1 MVEESR
7 LCGCLGPSG
16 WSQWRKTVRGIHS
29 VDRFRA
35 ILRREQDRARRGQH
49 EFSLLVF
56 DAPTARRVDSAQ
68 LQCLARAIVARIRS
82 VDEAGWLDSQY
93 LSVILPYTP
102 AVGARKV
109 AADVCQACTLTGE
122 APEWSVYTYPSKW
135 FSDDDANPRQYYFK
149 DILPEWGTAKSLDS
163 RESVN
168 GSSGTALEFTACS
181 RLARPML
188 NCGVLTRTRRSFS
201 HRPLPIWKRAMDILG
216 AAGGLILASPFL
228 LIVSVMIKSLSRG
241 PVFFKQQRIGYM
253 GKPFTMWKFRT
264 MKVNADTSNHRQH
277 VTRLINGCGQNGE
290 AFGKP
295 MIKLDDDPQI
305 IPFGKILRKTCLDEL
320 PQLINVVRGEMSLV
334 GPRPAI
340 AYEVEAY
347 ASWHHRRLDTVPGVT
362 GLWQVNGKNRLTFN
376 EMVRLDIEYLK
387 EQSFWLDIG
396 ILLKTPLA
404 VLSQFKDSMREKR
417 PMNQLA
423 VEKCLASE

>member
-1 MVEESR
+1 VVRKSR
-7 LCGCLGPSG
+7 LSGRLGLSG
-16 WSQWRKTVRGIHS
+16 QFQRRGMLHSIHS

-35 ILRREQDRARRGQH
+35 ILRNEQDRASRSEH
-49 EFSLLVF
+49 EFSLLLF
-56 DAPTARRVDSAQ
+56 DIDGGRTGSGQ
-68 LQCLARAIVARIRS
+68 LRDLKDALTGRIRAI
-82 VDEAGWLDSQY
+82 DEVGWLDGKH
-93 LSVILPYTP
+93 LGVMLPYTS
-102 AVGARKV
+102 AVGAQMLAV
-109 AADVCQACTLTGE
+109 DIYQALSTTPDTL
-122 APEWSVYTYPSKW
+122 EWAVYTYPSKW
-135 FSDDDANPRQYYFK
+135 FADDDGDPRQYYFR
-149 DILPEWGTAKSLDS
+149 DILPEWGTEESPDS
-163 RESVN
+163 CASVEDVAGGACASNAGGRLVQAGGN
-168 GSSGTALEFTACS
+168 GELLAQTS
-181 RLARPML
+181 RPLR
-188 NCGVLTRTRRSFS
+188 
-201 HRPLPIWKRAMDILG
+201 HRPLPTWKRAMDIVG
-216 AAGGLILASPFL
+216 AAGGLILTSPFL
-228 LIVSVMIKSLSRG
+228 LIMSLVIKIVSRG

-264 MKVNADTSNHRQH
+264 MRVGADTSNHRQH

-290 AFGKP
+290 GFGKP

-305 IPFGKILRKTCLDEL
+305 IPFGRILRKTCLDEL
-320 PQLINVVRGEMSLV
+320 PQLVNVLRGHMSLV

-387 EQSFWLDIG
+387 ERSFWLDIG

-404 VLSQFKDSMREKR
+404 VLSQFKDSLREKR
-417 PMNQLA
+417 PMNELA

>member
-1 MVEESR
+1 MVRRSR
-7 LCGCLGPSG
+7 LSGRLGLSG
-16 WSQWRKTVRGIHS
+16 QFQRRETLCGIHS

-35 ILRREQDRARRGQH
+35 ILGNEQDRVSRSQH
-49 EFSLLVF
+49 EFSLLLF
-56 DAPTARRVDSAQ
+56 NIDSGRTGSGQ
-68 LQCLARAIVARIRS
+68 LQDLEDALTGRIRAI
-82 VDEAGWLDSQY
+82 DEVGWFDGKHLG
-93 LSVILPYTP
+93 VILPYTSAAGAQML
-102 AVGARKV
+102 AVDICRALS
-109 AADVCQACTLTGE
+109 TTGDT
-122 APEWSVYTYPSKW
+122 PEWAVYTYPSKW
-135 FSDDDANPRQYYFK
+135 FSHNDADPRQYYFR
-149 DILPEWGTAKSLDS
+149 DILPEWGTKDS
-163 RESVN
+163 PGSCASVEDVPGGACASNMCWQLVRAGCN
-168 GSSGTALEFTACS
+168 GEALVRTP
-181 RLARPML
+181 RPL
-188 NCGVLTRTRRSFS
+188 C

-216 AAGGLILASPFL
+216 AAGGLILTSPFL
-228 LIVSVMIKSLSRG
+228 LVVSLVIKIVSRG

-264 MKVNADTSNHRQH
+264 MRVGADTSNHRQH

-290 AFGKP
+290 GFGKP

-320 PQLINVVRGEMSLV
+320 PQLVNVLRGEMSLV

-362 GLWQVNGKNRLTFN
+362 GLWQVNGKNRLTFI

-387 EQSFWLDIG
+387 ERSFWLDIG

-404 VLSQFKDSMREKR
+404 VLSQFKDSLREKR
-417 PMNQLA
+417 PMNELA
-423 VEKCLASE
+423 VERCLASE